1 MNKIEMINLALLPF
15 LYASPR
21 FSISIVL
28 SRGTYVTS
36 EPRSYNSLL
45 LICWVVVEGLSAEGG
60 ACRRAVVSSKGSR
73 TYVEEDRVLGEEGV
87 GLGLAG

>member
-45 LICWVVVEGLSAEGG
+45 LICWVFVEGLSAEGG

-73 TYVEEDRVLGEEGV
+73 TYAKVGEEGV